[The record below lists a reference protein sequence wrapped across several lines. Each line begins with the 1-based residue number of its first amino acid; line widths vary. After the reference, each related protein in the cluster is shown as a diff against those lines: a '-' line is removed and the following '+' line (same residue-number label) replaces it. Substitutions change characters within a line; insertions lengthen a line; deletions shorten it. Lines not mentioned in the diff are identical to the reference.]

1 MEHPSPYSVQLGKR
15 KPKVNL
21 LNDIFEIQSAKDFA
35 SQHKAAE
42 SQYLMA
48 GISSTAIANV
58 LSEKRTSSGSDL
70 ASLSK
75 LHPVLVVFL
84 RHAGC
89 TFCRQA
95 VADVAKVRQ
104 SIEANGVK
112 IVFVHLGNP
121 QATAMLLAR
130 HGFHSME
137 TIHDADQSLYEAFGL
152 KRGTLNQVASPRV
165 IWRGICAGLFEGHG
179 MGKPEGDVLQLPG
192 VFLLDKCEVSKSF
205 RHRSAADRPDYLAV
219 SLPV

>member
-1 MEHPSPYSVQLGKR
+1 
-15 KPKVNL
+15 
-21 LNDIFEIQSAKDFA
+21 
-35 SQHKAAE
+35 
-42 SQYLMA
+42 MA
-48 GISSTAIANV
+48 GISPTAIANV

-104 SIEANGVK
+104 GIEANGVQ

-130 HGFHSME
+130 HGFQSME
-137 TIHDADQSLYEAFGL
+137 TIHDTDQRLYEAFGL
-152 KRGTLNQVASPRV
+152 KRGTIAQVASPRV
-165 IWRGICAGLFEGHG
+165 IWRGICAGLLEGHG

-192 VFLLDKCEVSKSF
+192 VFLLDNCEVSNSF

>member
-1 MEHPSPYSVQLGKR
+1 
-15 KPKVNL
+15 
-21 LNDIFEIQSAKDFA
+21 
-35 SQHKAAE
+35 
-42 SQYLMA
+42 MA
-48 GISSTAIANV
+48 GISPTAIANV

-104 SIEANGVK
+104 GIEANGVQ

-130 HGFHSME
+130 HGFQSME
-137 TIHDADQSLYEAFGL
+137 TIHDPDQRLYEAFGL
-152 KRGTLNQVASPRV
+152 KRGTIAQVASPRV
-165 IWRGICAGLFEGHG
+165 IWRGICAGLLEGHG

-192 VFLLDKCEVSKSF
+192 VFLLDNCEVSNSF

>member
-1 MEHPSPYSVQLGKR
+1 MEHPSLYSVQLGKGNSV
-15 KPKVNL
+15 VNL
-21 LNDIFEIQSAKDFA
+21 LNAIFEIQCTKDFA
-35 SQHKAAE
+35 SQPKAAE
-42 SQYLMA
+42 SEYLMA
-48 GISSTAIANV
+48 GISPTAIANV

-104 SIEANGVK
+104 GIEANGVQ

-130 HGFHSME
+130 HGFQSME
-137 TIHDADQSLYEAFGL
+137 TIHDTDQRLYEAFGL
-152 KRGTLNQVASPRV
+152 KRGTIAQVASPRV

-192 VFLLDKCEVSKSF
+192 VFLLDNCEVSNSF

>member
-1 MEHPSPYSVQLGKR
+1 
-15 KPKVNL
+15 
-21 LNDIFEIQSAKDFA
+21 
-35 SQHKAAE
+35 
-42 SQYLMA
+42 MA
-48 GISSTAIANV
+48 GISPTAIANV

-95 VADVAKVRQ
+95 VADVAQVRQ
-104 SIEANGVK
+104 RIEANGVQ

-130 HGFHSME
+130 HGFQSMD
-137 TIHDADQSLYEAFGL
+137 TIHDTDQSLYQAFGL
-152 KRGTLNQVASPRV
+152 KRATIAQVASPRV

-179 MGKPEGDVLQLPG
+179 VGKPEGDVLQLPG
-192 VFLLDKCEVSKSF
+192 VFLLDNCEVAKSF
-205 RHRSAADRPDYLAV
+205 RHRTAADRPDYLSVGSIAPQNV
-219 SLPV
+219 